1 MQGYNVQE
9 AGRMSVAIHP
19 SEARPSEARA
29 QARFRLPVIAGVAGG
44 GVALV
49 VFAVGAFSFFSD
61 LADPRSRPTRIA
73 PVASQWPDL
82 KDGVPALAPTT
93 GGPVIEPRRASLPSA
108 EPAPAPSPPLPVQ
121 AAAAIPVAAPA
132 QATAPAQTAPTAQA
146 TLPAQATPPTQAAL
160 PARGAATVQAAAASP
175 ARGTPPIEPASTLP
189 ATGRTAAALAPA
201 KVTVPLPPSRSETV
215 RAKTEQP
222 AKFVS
227 LPAPKAKPEIAKAEA
242 RVEAK
247 SESKPEAK
255 AETAKADAAR
265 KAMPAPRNRTAET
278 RPTQT
283 ASAQPPAANPAQD
296 SADEPELLG
305 VKIPGGRQIREGWDA
320 AVSGLLGKKSGNE

>member
-29 QARFRLPVIAGVAGG
+29 QARFRLPVIAGAAGG

-93 GGPVIEPRRASLPSA
+93 DGPAIEPRRASLPIA
-108 EPAPAPSPPLPVQ
+108 EPTPSTSSPVPVKATAPIPVAVPTQATALVQ
-121 AAAAIPVAAPA
+121 AAAP
-132 QATAPAQTAPTAQA
+132 AQA

-160 PARGAATVQAAAASP
+160 PARGAATVQAAASSP
-175 ARGTPPIEPASTLP
+175 TRGNPPIEPAPTVP
-189 ATGRTAAALAPA
+189 ATGRTAAALPPA

-227 LPAPKAKPEIAKAEA
+227 LPAPKAKPEIAKAET
-242 RVEAK
+242 
-247 SESKPEAK
+247 KPEAK

-265 KAMPAPRNRTAET
+265 KAVPAPRNRTAET

-320 AVSGLLGKKSGNE
+320 AVNGLLGKKSGGE